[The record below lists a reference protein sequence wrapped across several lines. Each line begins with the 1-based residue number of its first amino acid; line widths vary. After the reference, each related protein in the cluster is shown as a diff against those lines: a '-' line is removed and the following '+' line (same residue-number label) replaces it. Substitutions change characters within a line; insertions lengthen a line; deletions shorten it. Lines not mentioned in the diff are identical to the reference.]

1 MRLVNAVIYEDL
13 CIMDEKRDTKV
24 TIKIPRPLYNSLKAL
39 IEDSG
44 FSSVNDFIV
53 YVLRDIASI
62 TAVDSAGQLRA
73 EEIDSIKERL
83 RNLGYL

>member
-1 MRLVNAVIYEDL
+1 
-13 CIMDEKRDTKV
+13 MDEKRDTKV
-24 TIKIPRPLYNSLKAL
+24 TIKIPRPLYNSLKLL

-44 FSSVNDFIV
+44 FNSVNDFIV

-62 TAVDSAGQLRA
+62 TPTDSEGQLRT

>member
-1 MRLVNAVIYEDL
+1 
-13 CIMDEKRDTKV
+13 MDEKRDTKV
-24 TIKIPRPLYNSLKAL
+24 TIKIPRPVYNSLKAL

-53 YVLRDIASI
+53 YVLRDIASL
-62 TAVDSAGQLRA
+62 TAIDSEGQLRT

>member
-1 MRLVNAVIYEDL
+1 
-13 CIMDEKRDTKV
+13 MDEKRDTKV
-24 TIKIPRPLYNSLKAL
+24 TIKIPRPLYNSLKTL
-39 IEDSG
+39 VEDSG

-53 YVLRDIASI
+53 YVLRDIASL
-62 TAVDSAGQLRA
+62 TAIDADGQLRT